1 LGRSTSSVDQAHERG
16 SVWAKRALI
25 AILVLACLV
34 GAWLLGAAFLPRWWS
49 HRIADQANGSFTGGI
64 LVGLFYGFVFTLL
77 PLALLWFAF
86 HKRRP
91 WKFWAGMFAVAVL
104 LALPNL
110 LTLGIVLGSG
120 KASHA
125 GERTLDVD
133 APGFRG
139 AVLAGAIAAVIAFV
153 LWEYLRYSRRRAR
166 NQVERLRAEL
176 KERDQA
182 AEASSEPVPANQKPE
197 EP

>member
-1 LGRSTSSVDQAHERG
+1 M
-16 SVWAKRALI
+16 WAKRALI
-25 AILVLACLV
+25 VILVFACLV
-34 GAWLLGAAFLPRWWS
+34 GAGLLGAAFLPRWWS

-64 LVGLFYGFVFTLL
+64 LVGLFYGFVFTML
-77 PLALLWFAF
+77 PLAALRFAF

-91 WKFWAGMFAVAVL
+91 WKFWAGMFGVAVL

-120 KASHA
+120 KGSHA
-125 GERTLDVD
+125 GQRTLDVD

-139 AVLAGAIAAVIAFV
+139 AVLAGVIAAVVVFV
-153 LWEYLRYSRRRAR
+153 LWEYLRYSRLTRRGGGHL
-166 NQVERLRAEL
+166 VERLRVEL

-182 AEASSEPVPANQKPE
+182 AEATSEPGPSTPQST
-197 EP
+197 

>member
-1 LGRSTSSVDQAHERG
+1 M
-16 SVWAKRALI
+16 WAKRALI
-25 AILVLACLV
+25 VIVVFACLV
-34 GAWLLGAAFLPRWWS
+34 GAGLLGAAFLPRWWS

-64 LVGLFYGFVFTLL
+64 LVGLFYGFVFTML
-77 PLALLWFAF
+77 PLAALWFAF

-91 WKFWAGMFAVAVL
+91 WKFWAGMFGVAVL

-120 KASHA
+120 KGSHA
-125 GERTLDVD
+125 GQRTLDVD

-139 AVLAGAIAAVIAFV
+139 AVLAGVIAAVVVFV

-166 NQVERLRAEL
+166 DQVERLRVEL

-182 AEASSEPVPANQKPE
+182 AEATSEPGPSTPQST
-197 EP
+197 